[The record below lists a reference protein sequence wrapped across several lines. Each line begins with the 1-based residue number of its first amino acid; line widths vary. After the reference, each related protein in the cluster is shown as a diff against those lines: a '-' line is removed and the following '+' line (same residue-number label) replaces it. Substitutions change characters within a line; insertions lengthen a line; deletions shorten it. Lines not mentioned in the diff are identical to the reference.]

1 MYQIGSDQYASKNLA
16 KKHFWYLL
24 RRYSKLN
31 TMYEKNTPF
40 YNVWINL
47 FRKTDTKTDVKA
59 FVVLKEE
66 GNKFKD
72 IYVIDETG
80 EKRLWN
86 WFNFS

>member
-31 TMYEKNTPF
+31 TMYEEGTPF
-40 YNVWINL
+40 YNVWMHL
-47 FRKTDTKTDVKA
+47 YKKTDKDTDVKA
-59 FVVLKEE
+59 FVVEKKQ
-66 GNKFKD
+66 GAKFKD

>member
-16 KKHFWYLL
+16 KKHYWFLL

-31 TMYEKNTPF
+31 TMYEEGTPF
-40 YNVWINL
+40 YNVWIHL

-59 FVVLKEE
+59 FVVEKKQ
-66 GNKFKD
+66 GAKFKD
-72 IYVIDETG
+72 IYVIDETDT
-80 EKRLWN
+80 KTLWL

>member
-16 KKHFWYLL
+16 KKHYWFLL

-31 TMYEKNTPF
+31 TMYEEGVPF

-47 FRKTDTKTDVKA
+47 FRKTDKDTDVKA
-59 FVVLKEE
+59 FIVEKKQ
-66 GNKFKD
+66 GSKFKD
-72 IYVIDETG
+72 IYVIDETDT
-80 EKRLWN
+80 KTLWL